1 MYLVWIASYYTQW
14 ASNPITATK
23 SNCSHAKTCPHSL
36 CGELVSGKGTTE
48 VSEQA
53 ERPGFHFH
61 SCNPQGWHANL
72 SPVSSPGHR
81 LDGQSW
87 VGVMPWEKWRGR
99 ACCTAFNCVLAWIVP
114 SQIHIHLETW
124 MWWVKLK
131 WSHTGFMCVHLCMFS
146 CSVTMS
152 DSITHGLWP
161 TRFLWLCNS
170 PSKNT
175 AVGSHSL
182 LPGIFPTQGLNL
194 GLLYCRWVLYHL
206 SYWGSP
212 WLQ

>member
-1 MYLVWIASYYTQW
+1 MPISQRDSQELGSAFIGTREMFKHCKKKKSVPVLWSVLWKDKLDCAFELMCLVWIASYYTQW

-146 CSVTMS
+146 CSVMS
-152 DSITHGLWP
+152 S
-161 TRFLWLCNS
+161 
-170 PSKNT
+170 
-175 AVGSHSL
+175 SL
-182 LPGIFPTQGLNL
+182 QPYSL
-194 GLLYCRWVLYHL
+194 
-206 SYWGSP
+206 
-212 WLQ
+212 